1 MGGPPVDGLRPIDR
15 YSFEPPIL
23 FQLKNALSTRS
34 WSEFGTPVVEPSELR
49 LVGCPLNTC
58 TPVES
63 PKTLY
68 MLSLPVNDTL
78 SATLASMFRR
88 SRLVK
93 RASLLSLYAGV
104 KVEGINMPN
113 NCCCSGAGNEA
124 MPFFRLSNVRLLVK
138 NW

>member
-78 SATLASMFRR
+78 SATAASIFRR

-93 RASLLSLYAGV
+93 RASLLSLYAGM
-104 KVEGINMPN
+104 KVEGISMPKS
-113 NCCCSGAGNEA
+113 CCCSAPGMDATPCFNV
-124 MPFFRLSNVRLLVK
+124 LNVRLFVK